1 METWYKMLATQ
12 LLILLIMLISG
23 KRFSKQPPKSINNF
37 FGIRTNMSMK
47 NKDTW
52 EFAHKL
58 AGRLR
63 WKWGWICLGVDLAVM
78 ALMWGK
84 PEDLVEKTG
93 MILLLS
99 LLVPFIGITVY
110 TDQQLRKHFHEDGTG
125 RQL

>member
-58 AGRLR
+58 AGRLM

-110 TDQQLRKHFHEDGTG
+110 TDQQLRKHFREDGTR

>member
-23 KRFSKQPPKSINNF
+23 KRFSSRPPKSINNF

-58 AGRLR
+58 AGKLM

-84 PEDLVEKTG
+84 PAELVEKTS

-99 LLVPFIGITVY
+99 LLVPFIGITAY
-110 TDQQLRKHFHEDGTG
+110 TDQQLRKHFHEDGT
-125 RQL
+125 RRVL